1 MKARIVRIGNS
12 KGVRIPKPILE
23 QTGLSGEVDISA
35 EKDAVV
41 IRPAARP
48 RAGWEAAF
56 RAMARRGDD
65 HLLDDA
71 GPALSRWDEEEWE
84 WE

>member
-1 MKARIVRIGNS
+1 MKARIVSIGNS

-23 QTGLSGEVDISA
+23 QAGLEGEVEITA
-35 EKDAVV
+35 EDNAVV

-48 RAGWEAAF
+48 RAGWAEAF
-56 RAMARRGDD
+56 RKMAERGDD
-65 HLLDDA
+65 RLLDDV
-71 GPALSRWDEEEWE
+71 GSSLSRWDEDEWQ